1 MKFLLV
7 VVVVF
12 CTADAS
18 WIKEE
23 INDELIQKVLD
34 EYRPHDEQQTFD
46 PRFCKDVGL
55 ECYKCP
61 ECHDHLQFGLCIND
75 GDTSRKC
82 MCKWGWTGPHA
93 QKVEVANVVSAWSVN
108 RVRAANCKTP
118 CHYTHDFW

>member
-34 EYRPHDEQQTFD
+34 EYRPHDEQQT
-46 PRFCKDVGL
+46 L
-55 ECYKCP
+55 
-61 ECHDHLQFGLCIND
+61 
-75 GDTSRKC
+75 
-82 MCKWGWTGPHA
+82 
-93 QKVEVANVVSAWSVN
+93 
-108 RVRAANCKTP
+108 
-118 CHYTHDFW
+118 THDSAKMLVWNVTNVLSAMIICSLDCALMMVIPHENVCVNGDGLVPMHKRLK